1 MFLQHELFDWLKNDK
16 VGDLHIHSEFSFC
29 CKEITVQDL
38 AIKSDA
44 LCFPLTITDHSSH
57 LLLGSSREIIYQE
70 NIPADVLLS
79 LLEELQ
85 QAGIQRYDQYIRD
98 FRAQSS
104 PLLRLGV
111 ELDAL
116 EGGLLLFPSHLLPE
130 MELFIGHVPHLLAY
144 KRNESL
150 TAIMAEWRRR
160 TEAMMIAGV
169 DVIAHP
175 LRVLCSKQIPFA
187 VDETLNWLV
196 EKAGIYSTVL
206 ELKAHKQFPEVDVVM
221 VKLAIDAGVKLALG
235 TDSHHQ
241 RELFD
246 FSYHSMILERCKV
259 KVDQLD
265 ELLYRGQSKRKIEP
279 ETCWCV

>member
-1 MFLQHELFDWLKNDK
+1 MFPQHELFDWLRGNK
-16 VGDLHIHSEFSFC
+16 VGDLHVHSAFSFC
-29 CKEITVQDL
+29 CKEITFQDL
-38 AIKSDA
+38 VIKSDA
-44 LCFPLTITDHSSH
+44 LHTPLTITDHSSH
-57 LLLGSSREIIYQE
+57 LILGSSRELIYRE
-70 NIPADVLLS
+70 NISAEALSGLLK
-79 LLEELQ
+79 EFEQ
-85 QAGIQRYDQYIRD
+85 TGIQKYDEYIKV

-116 EGGLLLFPSHLLPE
+116 EGGLLFFPSHLLPE

-175 LRVLCSKQIPFA
+175 LRVLCSKQIPFI
-187 VDETLNWLV
+187 VDETLRWLV
-196 EKAGIYSTVL
+196 EKAGMYSAVL
-206 ELKAHKQFPEVDVVM
+206 EVNAHQQFPEVDEAM
-221 VKLAIDAGVKLALG
+221 VKLAAAAGVKLALG

-259 KVDQLD
+259 KADQFND
-265 ELLYRGQSKRKIEP
+265 LLYHGQSKRKIDP
-279 ETCWCV
+279 RNCWCV